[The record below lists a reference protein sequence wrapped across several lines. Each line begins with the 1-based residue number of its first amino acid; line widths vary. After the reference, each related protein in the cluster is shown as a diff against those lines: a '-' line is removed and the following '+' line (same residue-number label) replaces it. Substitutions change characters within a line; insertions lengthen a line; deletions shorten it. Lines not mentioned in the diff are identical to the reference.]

1 MYKGHINIFPIL
13 FNAVLGLVKCG
24 YEIEKLFLCVML
36 SMIYCIKCILQIKL
50 YNMQLLHIH
59 LTFCRVMMLTID
71 CDILQSMGSFIG
83 PPNSPQEIQSKENDG
98 LKHNTATAAQVYI
111 CDLI

>member
-1 MYKGHINIFPIL
+1 
-13 FNAVLGLVKCG
+13 
-24 YEIEKLFLCVML
+24 
-36 SMIYCIKCILQIKL
+36 
-50 YNMQLLHIH
+50 
-59 LTFCRVMMLTID
+59 MMLTID